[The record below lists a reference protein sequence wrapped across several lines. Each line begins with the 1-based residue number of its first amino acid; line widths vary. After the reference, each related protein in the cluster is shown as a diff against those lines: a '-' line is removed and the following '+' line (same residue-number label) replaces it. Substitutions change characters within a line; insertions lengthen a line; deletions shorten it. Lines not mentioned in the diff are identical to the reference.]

1 LSRLADNDAIGVGS
15 MLTVS
20 RGLSVL
26 QAFQSRMD
34 PLGNSEIVR
43 RTGIPKAAVSRITS
57 TLIQLGYLKRVPGSR
72 LFQLGIMPLAVG
84 QAYLDAAKIIKAVE
98 PFMQPLADELSTTTA
113 LALPYDLDML
123 YVAYFKS
130 PKISTLTMGLGSV
143 LPMAQT
149 SVGYTHL
156 WSLTPQAREAMFER
170 IRARDGIKAKSR
182 IKRIKQAITSID
194 ENGYCMAISDWQP
207 DVYGTSVPVRLG
219 VSRTMMSFSCGAVLH
234 GVNEDFI
241 RKKIIPRLK
250 SVAIDMQKA
259 TAALDFEP

>member
-1 LSRLADNDAIGVGS
+1 VASGS

-26 QAFQSRMD
+26 QAFQSRLD
-34 PLGNSEIVR
+34 PLGNTEIVR

-84 QAYLDAAKIIKAVE
+84 QAYLDSTRMIKAVE

-113 LALPYDLDML
+113 LAIPYDLDML
-123 YVAYFKS
+123 YVAYFNS
-130 PKISTLTMGLGSV
+130 PNIATLTMGLGSV

-149 SVGYTHL
+149 SVGYTYL
-156 WSLTPQAREAMFER
+156 WSLSATAREAIFAK
-170 IRARDGIKAKSR
+170 IRARDGVKAKYR
-182 IKRIKQAITSID
+182 IKRIHEAIKSLD

-207 DVYGTSVPVRLG
+207 DVYGTSVPVHLG
-219 VSRTMMSFSCGAVLH
+219 KSKTLMSFSCGAVLH
-234 GVNEDFI
+234 GVNEDYI

-250 SVAIDMQKA
+250 SVALAMQKA
-259 TAALDFEP
+259 TAELDFAP

>member
-1 LSRLADNDAIGVGS
+1 

-20 RGLSVL
+20 RGLYVL

-84 QAYLDAAKIIKAVE
+84 QAYLDAAKILKAVE
-98 PFMQPLADELSTTTA
+98 PFMQPLADHLNTTTA
-113 LALPYDLDML
+113 LAIPYDLDML

-130 PKISTLTMGLGSV
+130 PNIATLTMGLGSV

-156 WSLTPQAREAMFER
+156 WSLSPREREVMFAR
-170 IRARDGIKAKSR
+170 IQARDGIKAKHR
-182 IKRIKQAITSID
+182 IKRIKQAIRSLD

-207 DVYGTSVPVRLG
+207 DVYGTSVPVRMG
-219 VSRTMMSFSCGAVLH
+219 VSNTLMSFSCGAVMH
-234 GVNEDFI
+234 GVNEGYI
-241 RKKIIPRLK
+241 RSNIIPRLK
-250 SVAIDMQKA
+250 SVAIDMQQA